1 MTRNRNTFAKRQREV
16 EQKRKSDE
24 KRDMRAQR
32 RQKSADFFSSVG
44 ATVELSSAEHAVLGI
59 FQRYLITTGQMFCFC
74 AADLET
80 YDLPLAQLVRR
91 KYLVEEDFQ
100 GAYSLT
106 SSGFAAMKVGA

>member
-1 MTRNRNTFAKRQREV
+1 MSRNRNTFAKRQREV

-24 KRDMRAQR
+24 KREQRAQQ
-32 RQKSADFFSSVG
+32 RQRAADFFASSG
-44 ATVELSSAEHAVLGI
+44 TTVELSPAELAVLGV
-59 FQRYLITTGQMFCFC
+59 FERYLITTGQMFCFC

-80 YDLPLAQLVRR
+80 YNLPLAQLVRR

-106 SSGFAAMKVGA
+106 PSGFAAMKVGV